1 MIFLYWAHFNSV
13 YYVNANFEFFVCLS
27 FSICF
32 FLFPLLSFSLPWLSF
47 DTKHTRLYNRQ
58 TLEPIR
64 THPER
69 HFIILSALAG
79 FSWFLFFK
87 DFSWT
92 IRYEEPKK
100 ALGCL
105 TKSFLGVPEWR
116 RPTPGAD
123 GLIFVAARHTFM
135 ALQLLFGVFWWS
147 SWENPLGITRKI
159 RLSPLGLASTRSFTR
174 WSKENSFNSTHS

>member
-1 MIFLYWAHFNSV
+1 MIFLYWAHFYSV

-100 ALGCL
+100 KL
-105 TKSFLGVPEWR
+105 LGVWLSLFLVYLSGEGLLLGPMGSFSW
-116 RPTPGAD
+116 PPGT
-123 GLIFVAARHTFM
+123 LSWPF
-135 ALQLLFGVFWWS
+135 S
-147 SWENPLGITRKI
+147 SYLEYSDDPAEKI
-159 RLSPLGLASTRSFTR
+159 L
-174 WSKENSFNSTHS
+174 WV